1 MSERHD
7 SIKRRKKFLLYPVED
22 DDQVKR
28 KVDEYKQNVWDMI
41 LTLVLIFTC
50 MVTPY
55 RVAFIE
61 EETQTW
67 NVINIIIDSMF
78 FIDIIL
84 IFNSAYYENEF
95 ELVDDRKK
103 IAKNYLKSWF
113 MFDLL
118 AVIPFEFIV
127 R

>member
-1 MSERHD
+1 
-7 SIKRRKKFLLYPVED
+7 
-22 DDQVKR
+22 
-28 KVDEYKQNVWDMI
+28 MI